1 MPSVS
6 TNPHTTD
13 FLVIGSGLAGLSF
26 ALEAARYGTVAVLTK
41 RRPEISNTARA
52 QGGIAAVW
60 DPADSLDAHVRDTVE
75 AGAWLATEELVGDIL
90 GEGPDAVRRL
100 IDWGVRFTREGEP
113 GTEEEEEHEH
123 EAPPPG
129 PLDPLADNDY
139 HLTREGGH
147 SMRRILH
154 SGDMTGAEIQRALL
168 VAVATH
174 PRIELFDDHI
184 AIDLIT
190 RRKVERHLA
199 KKRMG
204 VYGPEVEKRY
214 GPAGPEGWMPNSVDR
229 CLGAYVLETTTGL
242 VRAFSAPVTLLA
254 TGGAGKLYRYTSNPD
269 VATGD
274 GMAMAYR
281 AGAVLSN
288 MEFVQFH
295 PTCLYDP
302 HAKSFLV
309 SEAVRGE
316 GGILKLRDGTEFMDD
331 VHPMGSLAPR
341 DIVARA
347 IDDQIKRRGL
357 EYVLLDISH
366 KDADFVASRFP
377 GIHET
382 LLQFGHDM
390 TKRPIP
396 VVPAAHYFCGGVQV
410 DRQGRTIISGLL
422 AAGEVTCTG
431 LHGANRLAS
440 NSLLEACVM
449 ARRCARI
456 APDELEA
463 GRAAGTVEV
472 PPWDSGRARDS
483 DELVVIKH
491 TWDEIRRLMWDYVG
505 IVRTDRR
512 LQRALSRIELIKE
525 EIQTYYWD
533 FTVTADLIELRNL
546 ATVAEVVIRA
556 SLGRRESRG
565 LHYNLD
571 CPERDDDNWRRP
583 SLLRREW

>member
-1 MPSVS
+1 MSSVS

-26 ALEAARYGTVAVLTK
+26 ALEAARHGTVAILTK
-41 RRPEISNTARA
+41 RRPEVSNTARA

-75 AGAWLATEELVGDIL
+75 AGAHLASAELVSDIL
-90 GEGPDAVRRL
+90 GEGPEAVKRL

-113 GTEEEEEHEH
+113 GTEEEDEEHH
-123 EAPPPG
+123 PG
-129 PLDPLADNDY
+129 PLDPGSGDPDY

-147 SMRRILH
+147 SIRRILH

-168 VAVATH
+168 VAASAH
-174 PRIELFDDHI
+174 PRIELFEDHI

-190 RRKVERHLA
+190 KRKVARHLA
-199 KKRMG
+199 KRRMRL
-204 VYGPEVEKRY
+204 YGPEVEKRY
-214 GPAGPEGWMPNSVDR
+214 GPAGPEGWMPNSTDR
-229 CLGAYVLETTTGL
+229 CLGAYVLDTRSGL

-302 HAKSFLV
+302 QAKSFLV

-316 GGILKLRDGTEFMDD
+316 GGVLKLPDGTEFMVP

-347 IDDQIKRRGL
+347 IDDQIKRWGL

-366 KDADFVASRFP
+366 KDAEFVRSRFP
-377 GIHET
+377 GIHDQLMEY
-382 LLQFGHDM
+382 GHDM
-390 TKRPIP
+390 TRGPIP

-410 DRQGRTIISGLL
+410 DRCGRTLVAGLL

-440 NSLLEACVM
+440 NSLLEACVT
-449 ARRCARI
+449 ARRCAGI
-456 APDELEA
+456 APEELAA
-463 GRAAGTVEV
+463 GRAAGTVEL
-472 PPWDSGRARDS
+472 PAWESGRARDS

-512 LQRALSRIELIKE
+512 LQRALNRIDLIKE

-533 FTVTADLIELRNL
+533 FTVTSDLVELRNL

-556 SLGRRESRG
+556 ALGRRESRG

-571 CPERDDDNWRRP
+571 CPETDDANWRRP

>member
-1 MPSVS
+1 MQQS
-6 TNPHTTD
+6 D
-13 FLVIGSGLAGLSF
+13 ILVIGSGVAGMWF
-26 ALEAARYGTVAVLTK
+26 ALEACKYGSVTMITK
-41 RRPEISNTARA
+41 TRPLESNSAYA
-52 QGGIAAVW
+52 QGGIASVW
-60 DPADSLDAHVRDTVE
+60 HEDDDPAFHVRDTLV
-75 AGAWLATEELVGDIL
+75 AGAGLCRR
-90 GEGPDAVRRL
+90 DAVEQTVRDGPARVHEL
-100 IDWGVRFTREGEP
+100 IERGAQFTRRQTHPDEYDL
-113 GTEEEEEHEH
+113 H
-123 EAPPPG
+123 
-129 PLDPLADNDY
+129 
-139 HLTREGGH
+139 REGGH
-147 SMRRILH
+147 SHRRILH
-154 SGDMTGAEIQRALL
+154 AADFTGREIVRALNQEVREHPQIAFL
-168 VAVATH
+168 DHHMAVDV
-174 PRIELFDDHI
+174 L
-184 AIDLIT
+184 T
-190 RRKVERHLA
+190 RRWLA
-199 KKRMG
+199 RRNG
-204 VYGPEVEKRY
+204 DIPPEDDE
-214 GPAGPEGWMPNSVDR
+214 AI
-229 CLGAYVLETTTGL
+229 GAYVLDTRSGL

-302 HAKSFLV
+302 QAKSFLV

-316 GGILKLRDGTEFMDD
+316 GGVLKLPDGTEFMVP

-347 IDDQIKRRGL
+347 IDDQIKRWGL

-366 KDADFVASRFP
+366 KDAEFVRSRFP
-377 GIHET
+377 GIHDQLMEY
-382 LLQFGHDM
+382 GHDM
-390 TKRPIP
+390 TRGPIP

-410 DRQGRTIISGLL
+410 DRCGRTLVAGLL

-440 NSLLEACVM
+440 NSLLEACVT
-449 ARRCARI
+449 ARRCAGI
-456 APDELEA
+456 APEELAA
-463 GRAAGTVEV
+463 GRAAGTVEL
-472 PPWDSGRARDS
+472 PAWESGRARDS

-512 LQRALSRIELIKE
+512 LQRALNRIDLIKE

-533 FTVTADLIELRNL
+533 FTVTSDLVELRNL

-556 SLGRRESRG
+556 ALGRRESRG

-571 CPERDDDNWRRP
+571 CPETDDANWRRP